1 MLSGRVE
8 TEKVVERPEERST
21 VLTASFGNLNRLWLA
36 VTSLSEANPDQ
47 RFVSTE
53 ASLCSPCFLCR
64 HRPSS
69 TPFDHLS
76 FPHFPIWAS

>member
-47 RFVSTE
+47 RFVHTVPPLLPPLLPLPPS
-53 ASLCSPCFLCR
+53 AFFYSL
-64 HRPSS
+64 
-69 TPFDHLS
+69 
-76 FPHFPIWAS
+76 